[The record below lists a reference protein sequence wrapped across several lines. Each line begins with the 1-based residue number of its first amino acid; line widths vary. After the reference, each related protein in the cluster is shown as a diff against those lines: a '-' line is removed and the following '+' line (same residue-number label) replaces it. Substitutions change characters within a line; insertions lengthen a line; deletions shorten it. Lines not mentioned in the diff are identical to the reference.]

1 MWAKKIKEIQTVA
14 FVHASKTKL
23 KLNYTQFVG
32 KYAIS
37 VRVANLILS
46 HFQAI

>member
-1 MWAKKIKEIQTVA
+1 MR
-14 FVHASKTKL
+14 FKL
-23 KLNYTQFVG
+23 WLLCMCQKQKLNYTQFVG

-46 HFQAI
+46 HFQAK

>member
-1 MWAKKIKEIQTVA
+1 MWARKYEIQTVA

-32 KYAIS
+32 KYTIS
-37 VRVANLILS
+37 VRVTNLILS
-46 HFQAI
+46 HFQAK